1 MDLPRLFSQPS
12 EKEALTSFSPTPPTS
27 RPRKRFV
34 FTSRSLIAAYTDEER
49 LVGDSAVNQQKK
61 NFKNTL
67 QFFPRFLGLNTDCAD
82 QIKEE
87 EKFITY
93 KLVPLENKKIGFEVT
108 LRGVTQVLTPEQAV
122 AYYLRKVKKFYENSN
137 ILSNDIVISVPSYF
151 TNAERQAMLDAS
163 EIAGLKCIRLINES
177 TAVAL
182 SYGFFRRPELKDG
195 EPRVVAFVDLGHSK
209 LTVTIASF
217 EKSKMKIL
225 VHNSDRNLG
234 ARNFDYLLVD
244 RLGEEFSKKFGA
256 DPRKNVRARLRM
268 LDVIE
273 KQRKILSANAEAT
286 IHLESLLEDED
297 LHKNLKRAE
306 FEEMITPYIDKLTQV
321 LLQTLQMSGKLQTR
335 QVRVESSLLMGVFL
349 VILAISIHDVE

>member
-1 MDLPRLFSQPS
+1 M
-12 EKEALTSFSPTPPTS
+12 
-27 RPRKRFV
+27 
-34 FTSRSLIAAYTDEER
+34 IAAFTEEER

-93 KLVPLENKKIGFEVT
+93 KLVPLENKKVGFEVAF
-108 LRGVTQVLTPEQAV
+108 RGATQVLTPEQVTAF
-122 AYYLRKVKKFYENSN
+122 YLRKVKKFYESAN
-137 ILSNDIVISVPSYF
+137 ILSNDIVISVPAYF
-151 TNAERQAMLDAS
+151 SNAERQAMLDAA
-163 EIAGLKCIRLINES
+163 EIAGLKCIRLVNES

-209 LTVTIASF
+209 LTVTVASF

-234 ARNFDYLLVD
+234 ARNFDFLLVD
-244 RLGEEFSKKFGA
+244 RLGEEFAKKHGA

-286 IHLESLLEDED
+286 VHLESLLEDED

-306 FEEMITPYIDKLTQV
+306 FEEMIAPYIDKLTLV
-321 LLQTLQMSGKLQTR
+321 LQQTLQLAGKCPPSKEELNT
-335 QVRVESSLLMGVFL
+335 SSPIGAFL
-349 VILAISIHDVE
+349 VILAKSTRGVE